1 MLSKIVCNLSIQVAP
16 KALENARQ
24 ILTYCD
30 ISLISNLKHK
40 LYVKLTFWFRRG
52 IFQSRWSVNKKGN
65 LTITSEDLIYC
76 NNCQGLKK
84 YVRTI
89 FCEEF
94 EQVDFKRV
102 FQQVSLKNNT
112 SGPEIPRK
120 KIFVPNSLSL
130 SFTTFDGDIR
140 FKVSWNK
147 KINMATQDL
156 CLSDTA
162 DTEQAS
168 RWLAYHRWLYF
179 QSLILG
185 LTDYF
190 AISSFILDC

>member
-1 MLSKIVCNLSIQVAP
+1 MAHWGKIFATPGEKRRRSWRGLFNHIDNNTIPPNYMICRTSDVVCNLSIQVAP
-16 KALENARQ
+16 KALENARR
-24 ILTYCD
+24 ILTYFD
-30 ISLISNLKHK
+30 MWLISNLK
-40 LYVKLTFWFRRG
+40 LYAKLTFWFRRG
-52 IFQSRWSVNKKGN
+52 ILHSRWSVNKKGN

-94 EQVDFKRV
+94 EQVDLKKV

-130 SFTTFDGDIR
+130 SFTTFDGDIW
-140 FKVSWNK
+140 FKVSWN
-147 KINMATQDL
+147 
-156 CLSDTA
+156 
-162 DTEQAS
+162 
-168 RWLAYHRWLYF
+168 
-179 QSLILG
+179 
-185 LTDYF
+185 
-190 AISSFILDC
+190 

>member
-94 EQVDFKRV
+94 EQVDFKK
-102 FQQVSLKNNT
+102 SLPT
-112 SGPEIPRK
+112 SLTKEQYFGSRNSQK

-130 SFTTFDGDIR
+130 SFTTFDGEIR

-147 KINMATQDL
+147 NTNMATQDL
-156 CLSDTA
+156 RLSDTA
-162 DTEQAS
+162 DTETTS
-168 RWLAYHRWLYF
+168 RWLAYHRWLYPLSF
-179 QSLILG
+179 DVGIN
-185 LTDYF
+185 YF
-190 AISSFILDC
+190 AISSFIQDF